1 MDEEEYTEVDRLT
14 LFRAVDEN
22 GELLIGWDMTEG
34 MTFIEAVGLLEAIK
48 LSMNERFRA
57 GEWSEDE
64 S

>member
-1 MDEEEYTEVDRLT
+1 MDEEEYTEVDRIT
-14 LFRAVDEN
+14 LFKAIDEN
-22 GELLIGWDMTEG
+22 GEMLIGYELTEG

-48 LSMNERFRA
+48 LSMNERFRS